1 MLSKKASFEEQV
13 KTLVYYIHR
22 SSGTVL
28 YEQGEL
34 TTNTSGTAC
43 MHFREFKSN
52 QRGVATVPGI
62 FLAVELSGHNVVK
75 QFSPCDPGTGHTHR
89 VST

>member
-1 MLSKKASFEEQV
+1 MPSKNASLRSKL

-34 TTNTSGTAC
+34 TTNTGGAIC
-43 MHFREFKSN
+43 MHFGEFKSN

-62 FLAVELSGHNVVK
+62 FLAVELSGHNIVK
-75 QFSPCDPGTGHTHR
+75 
-89 VST
+89 

>member
-1 MLSKKASFEEQV
+1 MHPLRSKL

-22 SSGTVL
+22 SSSTVL

-34 TTNTSGTAC
+34 TTNISGTTC
-43 MHFREFKSN
+43 VHVGEFKFN

-75 QFSPCDPGTGHTHR
+75 QFSPCDPGTGHTHT